1 MGLYSGCWRVRA
13 STNRLVTYDGLLM
26 GNWGEMSV
34 ELTMMIFECLNY
46 WNKKGTSANAGPH
59 YQKLYARVTHIW
71 GNRRS
76 QPSRSAMRGPH
87 PERTSY
93 VIKVP
98 LASGKYANGW
108 KWDDLIGRCYGVCCG
123 NGPLGVGQMVKNNCS
138 FRNNIKDIVKVYLRF
153 ATRDF
158 MVRWLFSWL
167 TAISWLWISLCRGW
181 PTGKKEKMFWVSEMF
196 LMFDWC

>member
-1 MGLYSGCWRVRA
+1 M
-13 STNRLVTYDGLLM
+13 NRPKSKQAWSPPTSECENSRRKNSWPRGQIRRWLLT
-26 GNWGEMSV
+26 GIDT
-34 ELTMMIFECLNY
+34 LTLWE
-46 WNKKGTSANAGPH
+46 
-59 YQKLYARVTHIW
+59 
-71 GNRRS
+71 
-76 QPSRSAMRGPH
+76 
-87 PERTSY
+87 
-93 VIKVP
+93 
-98 LASGKYANGW
+98 ASGKYANGW